1 VRLDLRS
8 EAGLLKSTLLHR
20 LNLIDVRWG
29 KLIDAEAGRGT
40 FRELWI
46 LRWVPEL
53 SVALAEALIHGITI
67 DQAAA
72 NATIAKAKDASSV
85 AVLTDLVRGA
95 LVADLPDAASACIAL
110 LQAAAVHA
118 SDITDLMQAVVP
130 LIHVLRYGSARK
142 IPEDAL
148 RGLIRSLCVEVNAG
162 VRTGS
167 HALDEETAAA
177 RTKAMRDYDHVLGLF
192 GDEELGST
200 WRTELGR
207 VVDDPQVAPA
217 VAGVGLRVLLERKV
231 REARVIAAAFSL
243 HMSGREP
250 QKSGAFLEGFLSGG
264 SEVMLHDDQLLGLID
279 EWMCILGEEDFVE
292 ALPLLRRSF
301 SEFDGVSRRRLVEKI
316 KQDRRTSGTDT
327 RVTTE
332 DNPAFA
338 QALPLLFQ
346 ILGMGTGGDS

>member
-1 VRLDLRS
+1 
-8 EAGLLKSTLLHR
+8 
-20 LNLIDVRWG
+20 
-29 KLIDAEAGRGT
+29 
-40 FRELWI
+40 
-46 LRWVPEL
+46 
-53 SVALAEALIHGITI
+53 
-67 DQAAA
+67 
-72 NATIAKAKDASSV
+72 
-85 AVLTDLVRGA
+85 
-95 LVADLPDAASACIAL
+95 
-110 LQAAAVHA
+110 
-118 SDITDLMQAVVP
+118 
-130 LIHVLRYGSARK
+130 
-142 IPEDAL
+142 
-148 RGLIRSLCVEVNAG
+148 
-162 VRTGS
+162 
-167 HALDEETAAA
+167 
-177 RTKAMRDYDHVLGLF
+177 
-192 GDEELGST
+192 
-200 WRTELGR
+200 
-207 VVDDPQVAPA
+207 
-217 VAGVGLRVLLERKV
+217 VLLESKV
-231 REARVIAAAFSL
+231 REARDIAAAFSL